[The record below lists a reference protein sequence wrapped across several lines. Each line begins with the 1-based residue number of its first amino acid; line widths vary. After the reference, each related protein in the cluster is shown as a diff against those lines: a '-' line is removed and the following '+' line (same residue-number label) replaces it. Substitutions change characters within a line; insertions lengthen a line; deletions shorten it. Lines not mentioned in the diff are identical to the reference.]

1 MNGPQKDICRS
12 MKIKTFEFNP
22 LGVNTYLLY
31 DETGESVVVDAA
43 CFFPEEYNLLLDFL
57 MDNNLVIKHL
67 VNTHLHFDHIFGVN
81 ALASRFD
88 LKLQAHRADVVLLE
102 NLPLQLQ
109 MFGIN
114 TETDYRPEIG
124 SFLEEGDL
132 VSFGNQQLKVLHLPG
147 HSPGSIVLYNEKA
160 KKILVGDVLFNGSI
174 GRTDLLGGSFE
185 QLTEG
190 IRTKLFILPDET
202 EVYPGHG
209 PKTTI
214 GQEREFNPFVGTKG
228 YTYR

>member
-1 MNGPQKDICRS
+1 

-57 MDNNLVIKHL
+57 MDNNLVVKHL

-147 HSPGSIVLYNEKA
+147 HSPGSIVLCNEKA

-190 IRTKLFILPDET
+190 IRTKLFILPDEK